1 MTNGFNLNQVINNA
15 GSWASQKYTAQE
27 IAEQA
32 MVQRQIEKAKAA
44 VESEQGFL
52 GLTIQNKIKQMMVP
66 EVVMQEIQDVA
77 VKTFMGSLDPF
88 FKWLEEN
95 EIAYSENM
103 FEESIRGDAKK
114 LFYTRLAL
122 QKEASKEMV
131 GTNFSASY

>member
-32 MVQRQIEKAKAA
+32 MAQRQIEKAKAA

-88 FKWLEEN
+88 FQWLEEN

>member
-1 MTNGFNLNQVINNA
+1 MKHKNT
-15 GSWASQKYTAQE
+15 S
-27 IAEQA
+27 
-32 MVQRQIEKAKAA
+32 RQYA
-44 VESEQGFL
+44 FL
-52 GLTIQNKIKQMMVP
+52 MIDYEYGDFIKDIQNKIKQMMVP

-88 FKWLEEN
+88 FQWLEEN